1 MANPQMIWQ
10 FSVNFFK
17 RNNPVDVLVG
27 NFVYAVNELLTF
39 SSKMKLLRYKFMLA
53 RQQLTRMEESLSQD
67 SPYNIRGHKI
77 DKIY

>member
-27 NFVYAVNELLTF
+27 NVVYAVNELLTF